1 MIIRNFKSLS
11 TNSAKKDALSIIE
24 AGLAAANPK
33 THLEKIIEKN
43 TLILPG
49 RKVSLGKYRH
59 VFVIATGKA
68 GYTMAHAVDSL
79 TRVDGG
85 IIIVPAKVKPMDK
98 KFKVIQAGHPIPNK
112 NSLVAAKTI
121 LEFLDKTDSEDLVI
135 FLISGGTSSLV
146 AMPDGITLDEKR
158 TTTDLLIKSGA
169 NIQEIN
175 CVRKHLSKIKGGKLL
190 EHIRSDSVSLVMSDV
205 VGNDLSSIASGMTSY
220 DKTTFVEAKKILK
233 KYHIER
239 LVPKNVSSHL
249 DLGVRG
255 MIPETPKKGKIKNYI
270 IATNNDCLDAMKLR
284 AKSLGYS
291 NTVLAGVTGDV
302 QDLSSKIAR
311 MFSDKKMNCVLFG
324 GESTVVV
331 TGKGKGGR
339 NQELVLRCATNLSTR
354 KKNAVV
360 ASVGTDGID
369 GITNCAGAIWQSDLK
384 LDKAQP
390 YLDKNNSYGFFK
402 KYGGL
407 ILTGVTGTNLMDIG
421 VILRK

>member
-1 MIIRNFKSLS
+1 MIIRNFQSLS

-33 THLEKIIEKN
+33 THLEKIIKKN
-43 TLILPG
+43 TLILHG

-68 GYTMAHAVDSL
+68 GHTMAHTVDSL
-79 TRVDGG
+79 THVDGG
-85 IIIVPAKVKPMDK
+85 IIVVPAKVRTMDK

-121 LEFLDKTDSEDLVI
+121 LEFLAHTGSGDLVI

-169 NIQEIN
+169 SIREIN
-175 CVRKHLSKIKGGKLL
+175 CVRKHLSKIKGGKIL
-190 EHIRSDSVSLVMSDV
+190 EHMRSDSVSLVMSDV
-205 VGNDLSSIASGMTSY
+205 VGNDLSSIASGMTYY
-220 DKTTFVEAKKILK
+220 DKTTFAEAKKILK
-233 KYHIER
+233 KYRIEK
-239 LVPKNVSSHL
+239 LVPKSVSLHL
-249 DLGVRG
+249 DLGVQG
-255 MIPETPKKGKIKNYI
+255 KIQETPKKGKITNHI
-270 IATNNDCLDAMKLR
+270 IATNNDCLDAMKLH
-284 AKSLGYS
+284 AKDLGYS
-291 NTVLAGVTGDV
+291 SRVLAGIAGDV
-302 QDLSSKIAR
+302 QDLSSDVTR
-311 MFSDKKMNCVLFG
+311 TFSDKKMSCVIFG
-324 GESTVVV
+324 GEGTVVV

-339 NQELVLRCATNLSTR
+339 NQELVLHCATYLSKK

-360 ASVGTDGID
+360 VSVGTDGID
-369 GITNCAGAIWQSDLK
+369 GVTNCSGAIWQSDQK
-384 LDKAQP
+384 IDKVPP

-407 ILTGVTGTNLMDIG
+407 ILTGATGTNLMDIG
-421 VILRK
+421 LVLRK

>member
-1 MIIRNFKSLS
+1 MIIRNFQSIS
-11 TNSAKKDALSIIE
+11 TNSARKDALSIIE
-24 AGLAAANPK
+24 AGLAVANPK
-33 THLEKIIEKN
+33 THLEKIIKKN

-49 RKVSLGKYRH
+49 RKISLGKYRH

-68 GYTMAHAVDSL
+68 GHAMAHAVASL
-79 TRVDGG
+79 THVDGG
-85 IIIVPAKVKPMDK
+85 IIVVPAKVKMMDK
-98 KFKVIQAGHPIPNK
+98 KFKIIQAGHPVPNK

-121 LEFLDKTDSEDLVI
+121 LEFLGKTGSGDLVI

-175 CVRKHLSKIKGGKLL
+175 CVRKHLSKIKGGKML
-190 EHIRSDSVSLVMSDV
+190 EYVRSDSVSLVMSDV
-205 VGNDLSSIASGMTSY
+205 VGNDLSSIASGMTYY
-220 DKTTFVEAKKILK
+220 DKTTFADAKKILK

-239 LVPKNVSSHL
+239 LVPKSVSSHL
-249 DLGVRG
+249 DLGVHG
-255 MIPETPKKGKIKNYI
+255 KIPETPKKRKITNYI
-270 IATNNDCLDAMKLR
+270 IATNNDCLDAMKLH
-284 AKSLGYS
+284 AKDLGYS
-291 NTVLAGVTGDV
+291 SRVLAGMTGDV
-302 QDLSSKIAR
+302 QDLSSDIAR
-311 MFSDKKMNCVLFG
+311 TFSGKKMNCVIFG

-339 NQELVLRCATNLSTR
+339 NQELVLHCATSLSKK

-360 ASVGTDGID
+360 VSVGTDGID
-369 GITNCAGAIWQSDLK
+369 GVTNCAGAIWQSGQKIDNV
-384 LDKAQP
+384 AQ

-407 ILTGVTGTNLMDIG
+407 ILTGATGTNLMDIG